1 MEINLP
7 TNNNSVHT
15 TTKIPK
21 SDLHSS
27 ASEAMKKQ
35 SSKDKM
41 RLGSA
46 FKPNENNQA
55 NNFCSNTNYSAINY
69 DINNDLNETNFGHSK
84 NRSINSSTLNE

>member
-1 MEINLP
+1 
-7 TNNNSVHT
+7 
-15 TTKIPK
+15 
-21 SDLHSS
+21 
-27 ASEAMKKQ
+27 
-35 SSKDKM
+35 M